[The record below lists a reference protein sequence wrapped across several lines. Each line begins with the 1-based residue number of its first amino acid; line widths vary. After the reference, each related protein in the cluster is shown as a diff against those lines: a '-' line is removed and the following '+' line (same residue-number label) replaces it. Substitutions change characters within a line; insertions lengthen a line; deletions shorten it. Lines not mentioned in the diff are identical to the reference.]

1 LCATCNTR
9 FERNPLRI
17 IDCKEESCKKITAN
31 APALVENLCD
41 DCKNHF
47 EGLKAGLENLGI
59 DYKIDKNIVRGLDYY
74 TKTVFEFVSDNI
86 GAQGTVC
93 GGGRYDG
100 LVEACGGKPTPG
112 IGFAMGLERL
122 LMVMENQ
129 GIKFPES
136 KKPDIFI
143 AAIGDKAN
151 SYAEKMVYELRK
163 EGLSA
168 EKDLMGK
175 SLKAQMKYADKLG
188 AKYSIA
194 LGDDE
199 IESGKAVLKNMETG
213 EQKEI
218 SLDTLISRLKM

>member
-1 LCATCNTR
+1 
-9 FERNPLRI
+9 
-17 IDCKEESCKKITAN
+17 
-31 APALVENLCD
+31 VENLCD

-122 LMVMENQ
+122 
-129 GIKFPES
+129 
-136 KKPDIFI
+136 
-143 AAIGDKAN
+143 
-151 SYAEKMVYELRK
+151 
-163 EGLSA
+163 
-168 EKDLMGK
+168 
-175 SLKAQMKYADKLG
+175 
-188 AKYSIA
+188 
-194 LGDDE
+194 
-199 IESGKAVLKNMETG
+199 
-213 EQKEI
+213 
-218 SLDTLISRLKM
+218 